1 MRGSIGS
8 FGEPYHM
15 RPAPDLQSP
24 TRRKGTPSMRH
35 ARIAPLIALAISA
48 GTACNDNEITGP
60 TAPPPEVDDRTFP
73 TTATTL
79 PDTSPSTETTG
90 AASSGPTTTAE
101 PALPTVSTIIP
112 QNSTPLDPNDPNN
125 RRPQPATPEEV
136 AIITAYLE
144 GLDIATAVLVAP
156 ANPDDPRLDSAPL
169 TEDLIAR
176 TRQGI
181 ADDLAA
187 DRALDVSGGVRLRPF
202 IVSYSP
208 GETAA
213 IVFDCQLDATVWRS
227 ISTGEV
233 TEPPTPGFPNSG
245 PDVATA
251 IGVSAQLILSNG
263 KWLLES
269 VSSLEGAGACL

>member
-1 MRGSIGS
+1 
-8 FGEPYHM
+8 
-15 RPAPDLQSP
+15 
-24 TRRKGTPSMRH
+24 MRH

-125 RRPQPATPEEV
+125 QIAPPSTPDEV
-136 AIITAYLE
+136 AIIAAYIE
-144 GLDIATAVLVAP
+144 GLDTLGAVRAAP
-156 ANPDDPRLDSAPL
+156 ADPNDPRLDAAPL
-169 TEDLIAR
+169 TPSLRDA

-181 ADDLAA
+181 TNDIAA
-187 DRALDVSGGVRLRPF
+187 GRVLDVSGGVRYRPY

-208 GETAA
+208 GQTMA
-213 IVFDCQLDATVWRS
+213 VVLDCQLDATVWRS
-227 ISTGEV
+227 TSTGDV
-233 TEPPTPGFPNSG
+233 VDPPTPGYPNTG
-245 PDVATA
+245 PDVATE
-251 IGVSAQLILSNG
+251 IGISADLVFEG
-263 KWLLES
+263 GRWLLAS
-269 VSSLEGAGACL
+269 ASSSTAGGACV